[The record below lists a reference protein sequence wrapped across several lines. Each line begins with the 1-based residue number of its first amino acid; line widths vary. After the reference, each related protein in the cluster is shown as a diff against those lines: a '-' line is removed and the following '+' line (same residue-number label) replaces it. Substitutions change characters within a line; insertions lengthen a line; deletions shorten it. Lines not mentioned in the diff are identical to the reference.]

1 MDCQEKLRLILRDL
15 TQALQGNDKELRER
29 VEDILKKYRPKR
41 RRGNFELK
49 RGNTYYIDEKSG
61 KLAYKILVQVLERG
75 LPALYITRMN
85 PDTLEIRELYP
96 NLNIYWLTSLKRKGS
111 IAPNDLTKIYTV
123 INDFVKEQENPLVL
137 LDGIETVI
145 TNTDFKRTLNML
157 QKIRDLISQKRGIF
171 LVPINLETLE
181 TREKALF
188 EKEMMNKVPGKKTI

>member
-15 TQALQGNDKELRER
+15 SHALQGSDAELRGEI
-29 VEDILKKYRPKR
+29 EEIIKKYRPKR
-41 RRGNFELK
+41 RRGDFELK

-61 KLAYKILVQVLERG
+61 KLGYKILVQILERG

-111 IAPNDLTKIYTV
+111 IAPNDLTKIYTI
-123 INDFVKEQENPLVL
+123 INDFVKENENPLVL
-137 LDGIETVI
+137 LDGIETII

-157 QKIRDLISQKRGIF
+157 QRIRDLISQKRGIF
-171 LVPINLETLE
+171 LVPINLEILE
-181 TREKALF
+181 IRERALF
-188 EKEMMNKVPGKKTI
+188 EKEMMNKVPGKRAI